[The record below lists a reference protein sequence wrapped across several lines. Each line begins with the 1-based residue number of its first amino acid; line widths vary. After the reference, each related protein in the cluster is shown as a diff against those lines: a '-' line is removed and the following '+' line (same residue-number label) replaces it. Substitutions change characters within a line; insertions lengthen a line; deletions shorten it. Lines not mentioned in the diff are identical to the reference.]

1 MRILWLLLVPMVAA
15 SGWDVGDTSQADIL
29 VNGESVGTAVRTV
42 QDDHVIIDITL
53 TASPVALQIRETY
66 TEPGV
71 LLRVQEFRDGEAVR
85 ATTYPDGLDRAFLD
99 RPVGAAWNETLR
111 RLTESMTPD
120 GVHVDDTNITRHLE
134 VAAIETRDVAGE
146 SVRVRIVDER
156 TGVNGTFTRHILDAQ
171 TGAPLGTE
179 IHTPQTVQTTHW
191 TQASWLGDEPTAQ
204 APGVGWLLLAVG
216 LLWCARRQG

>member
-85 ATTYPDGLDRAFLD
+85 ATTYPDGLDRAWQIRAEHPHVESDVL
-99 RPVGAAWNETLR
+99 RCEPALGAEDL
-111 RLTESMTPD
+111 
-120 GVHVDDTNITRHLE
+120 
-134 VAAIETRDVAGE
+134 
-146 SVRVRIVDER
+146 
-156 TGVNGTFTRHILDAQ
+156 Q
-171 TGAPLGTE
+171 
-179 IHTPQTVQTTHW
+179 
-191 TQASWLGDEPTAQ
+191 
-204 APGVGWLLLAVG
+204 
-216 LLWCARRQG
+216 RQGPALAA